1 MAGEAARA
9 ALELSMS
16 ASTSGFS
23 VSLKIDN
30 TILAGVTVLG
40 AGALT
45 AYYLAHRRPS
55 ENAIRNGLEERNET
69 GEADPQVRSIETGSV
84 IVELYCHTEHSLLQ
98 FVEDFEAKKVKRRLK
113 EEFTKIGFHQDLD
126 VIIINAKEVY
136 KKVHEIRYNKLSH
149 LSAGFGYLT
158 IIRRRRSE
166 YYRTPRRSRGD
177 YSTIFT
183 KPEEDNCFSIIAQV
197 IIGATAFSF
206 ILLVKYIKKSRG
218 GHFEN

>member
-1 MAGEAARA
+1 MAGESANAAAEAARV

-40 AGALT
+40 AGALA
-45 AYYLAHRRPS
+45 AYYLAHRRPAA
-55 ENAIRNGLEERNET
+55 NAIRNGLEERNET

-98 FVEDFEAKKVKRRLK
+98 FVEDFEAKRVKHRLE
-113 EEFTKIGFHQDLD
+113 EEFTKIGFDQDLD
-126 VIIINAKEVY
+126 VTIINAKEVY

-149 LSAGFGYLT
+149 FSGFFFCNFLNCSLPARINSSLIT
-158 IIRRRRSE
+158 RRSNMI
-166 YYRTPRRSRGD
+166 Y
-177 YSTIFT
+177 
-183 KPEEDNCFSIIAQV
+183 
-197 IIGATAFSF
+197 F
-206 ILLVKYIKKSRG
+206 IY
-218 GHFEN
+218 